1 MKQRILEILKELKET
16 HTEFIQSQ
24 PENLRGFL
32 VLDYNTLFSEAVSC
46 YRGEQA
52 GKNSYKK
59 SYIKKEE
66 PMSDKQRNYIENNKN
81 LLITSGFDL
90 ENIQYKSQASKIISE
105 FINLNNATKT
115 KNK

>member
-90 ENIQYKSQASKIISE
+90 ENIQYKSQASKVISE
-105 FINLNNATKT
+105 LINLKKCNQ
-115 KNK
+115 NKK